1 MQALQL
7 PALFV
12 FIRIELTSYL
22 QLKTKLFIAN
32 IILCII
38 CSQYEQPVIESL
50 IYDKCQYHF
59 ITSASLLLS
68 SRIAI
73 SVTLPRIMTLITR

>member
-22 QLKTKLFIAN
+22 QLKTNLSHFTAHYDADYTLIQLKLQH
-32 IILCII
+32 L
-38 CSQYEQPVIESL
+38 QYENETQ
-50 IYDKCQYHF
+50 F
-59 ITSASLLLS
+59 ISNY
-68 SRIAI
+68 
-73 SVTLPRIMTLITR
+73 ITR

>member
-22 QLKTKLFIAN
+22 QLRIKLFIAN
-32 IILCII
+32 IIPL
-38 CSQYEQPVIESL
+38 Y
-50 IYDKCQYHF
+50 
-59 ITSASLLLS
+59 LLFT
-68 SRIAI
+68 I
-73 SVTLPRIMTLITR
+73 

>member
-1 MQALQL
+1 MQVLQL

-32 IILCII
+32 IIL
-38 CSQYEQPVIESL
+38 
-50 IYDKCQYHF
+50 
-59 ITSASLLLS
+59 LS
-68 SRIAI
+68 HLFTI
-73 SVTLPRIMTLITR
+73 